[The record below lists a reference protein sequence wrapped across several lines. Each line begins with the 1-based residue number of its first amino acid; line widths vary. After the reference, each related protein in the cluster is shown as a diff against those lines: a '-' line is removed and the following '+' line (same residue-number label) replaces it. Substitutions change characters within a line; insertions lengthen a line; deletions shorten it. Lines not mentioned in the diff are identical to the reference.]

1 MYALIDIK
9 GKQYKAEKGARLK
22 VDHLAQA
29 AGESIEFESVLMT
42 SNEGEVKVGTP
53 YVKDAKV
60 TAVVEAEGRDKKLIV
75 FKYKKRKGYRK
86 TQGHRQAYSVL
97 KVEDII
103 GAYGRPNSKR
113 KRHGT

>member
-1 MYALIDIK
+1 MYALVDIK
-9 GKQYKAEKGARLK
+9 GKQYKAEKGAKLK
-22 VDHLAQA
+22 VDHLEQA
-29 AGESIEFESVLMT
+29 KGESVEFESVLMT

-53 YVKDAKV
+53 YVEGAKV
-60 TAVVEAEGRDKKLIV
+60 TAIVEDEGRDKKIVV

-103 GAYGRPNSKR
+103 GA
-113 KRHGT
+113 